1 MQQSVRCLLSDIIDY
16 AGMFPPQG
24 LPLEQAVRNYAR
36 FSAEPEAWML
46 SRFVCPATR
55 LAELP
60 PLCAELFTPER
71 PLRLSVIGNEHPL
84 SPEFIKD
91 VRLIDTFTRAHGERA
106 RIEAL
111 ELRIPAE
118 TIAEW
123 DPEVVAE
130 GLNVLASRLV
140 DHRFSDIEV
149 FIEPSF
155 PGNWNESVEA
165 VVAALAR
172 HNIERGTPAPERI
185 GFKLRTGG
193 PAADAFPT
201 VEQVAFALLTCRDAR
216 IPLKFTGGLHH
227 ALFQTG
233 ATPRS
238 DMHGIIN
245 VFAAGVIAHA
255 RDADAAM
262 LCELLREHQVDAL
275 TFEPDGFH
283 WLELDVTIA
292 EIELARQEL
301 VLSFGSCG
309 FEGPCSELRQLGLI

>member
-91 VRLIDTFTRAHGERA
+91 VQAGVVDIDSQ

-123 DPEVVAE
+123 DSEVVAE

-155 PGNWNESVEA
+155 PGDWNESVQA

-201 VEQVAFALLTCRDAR
+201 DRKSVV
-216 IPLKFTGGLHH
+216 
-227 ALFQTG
+227 
-233 ATPRS
+233 
-238 DMHGIIN
+238 
-245 VFAAGVIAHA
+245 
-255 RDADAAM
+255 
-262 LCELLREHQVDAL
+262 
-275 TFEPDGFH
+275 
-283 WLELDVTIA
+283 
-292 EIELARQEL
+292 
-301 VLSFGSCG
+301 
-309 FEGPCSELRQLGLI
+309 